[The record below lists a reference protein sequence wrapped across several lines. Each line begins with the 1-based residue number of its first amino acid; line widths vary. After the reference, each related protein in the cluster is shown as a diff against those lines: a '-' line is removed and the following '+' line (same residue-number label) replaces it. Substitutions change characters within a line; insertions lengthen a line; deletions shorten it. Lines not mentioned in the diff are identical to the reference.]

1 MITMPVTA
9 PYQTV
14 KRYVF
19 KLLAEHPCL
28 ALSKMEVK
36 AGHLSANS
44 IDAEL
49 IVYPVCESAMKS
61 NRRLKWLLVC
71 MIVIAALLIRER
83 YFQGPAVSSVSRP
96 SAHSEAPSR
105 NHQRESATTDI
116 LVLSDRAAYA
126 NADGD
131 AFPPVS
137 RPVPA
142 QRVDTVAPPPPPPPK
157 APLCRSRSLAR
168 NSRRAHG
175 GFLSQQDSVLVV
187 TDGLVFLERYKVV
200 KIRPPVMEVLYMPLN
215 EMQTI
220 GIGAPH
226 ND

>member
-1 MITMPVTA
+1 
-9 PYQTV
+9 
-14 KRYVF
+14 
-19 KLLAEHPCL
+19 
-28 ALSKMEVK
+28 
-36 AGHLSANS
+36 
-44 IDAEL
+44 
-49 IVYPVCESAMKS
+49 MKS

-157 APLCRSRSLAR
+157 APALPFSFIGKEFEAGAWRV
-168 NSRRAHG
+168 
-175 GFLSQQDSVLVV
+175 FLSQQDSVLVV